1 MKAIVV
7 GRVNPDAIS
16 VTDRL
21 GSLSVGAARTRE
33 YVESQ
38 AVKTTRNRFM
48 RLTFLTSRII
58 SGTTSERQLFS
69 AGFWPT
75 GKCGNE
81 IIGKSFSAKCVDA
94 ARKNF
99 SY

>member
-1 MKAIVV
+1 MVV
-7 GRVNPDAIS
+7 GRSNPDAIS

-21 GSLSVGAARTRE
+21 GSLRVGAAKARE

-48 RLTFLTSRII
+48 RITFLLSRII

-75 GKCGNE
+75 GKYGNE
-81 IIGKSFSAKCVDA
+81 ILDKSFSAKCVDA
-94 ARKNF
+94 SRKNF